1 MSTEL
6 ETVRLCSKVTPR
18 QEANRKNA
26 KKSTGPRTTEGK
38 EASSQNALKHGLC
51 ANRNVIRTESQEEY
65 NIFRDEMIADVAPA
79 GAMELMLAERIVSLS
94 WRLKRAEHFQNAA
107 MNALIERDLNDSG
120 YGWNDT
126 VRHQARDEA
135 AEGDFDLILGI
146 TVNIDFSRNKILEQL
161 LAYEHRIEN
170 SLYRAIAE
178 LKKMQEIRREQ
189 KLKSLSDTQN
199 EEMIDE
205 RRGMMDETRE
215 MMDEGI
221 ETRNKQVLKNE
232 ANLNENSEFSIKE
245 TEYEIEQHGL
255 KPILQTGPA
264 LSKDKDYAAKQ
275 TQFDLDQRHQTQDH
289 GPETND
295 YNNAELLQN

>member
-1 MSTEL
+1 VSKNSENENPCQIFFERRKIMSTEL
-6 ETVRLCSKVTPR
+6 
-18 QEANRKNA
+18 QIEANRKNA
-26 KKSTGPRTTEGK
+26 QKSTGPRTSEGK
-38 EASSQNALKHGLC
+38 DVSSQNALKHGLC

-65 NIFRDEMIADVAPA
+65 NIFRDEMIADISPA

-135 AEGDFDLILGI
+135 ADGDFDLILGI
-146 TVNIDFSRNKILEQL
+146 TVNTDFSRNKILEQL

-189 KLKSLSDTQN
+189 EKRN
-199 EEMIDE
+199 EKKREKEEIDIKVE
-205 RRGMMDETRE
+205 ANQMMDETRE
-215 MMDEGI
+215 MMEEGR
-221 ETRNKQVLKNE
+221 ETRNEQVLKNVILRSSSYEGQE
-232 ANLNENSEFSIKE
+232 ANPFDYAQDELKQESRSQK
-245 TEYEIEQHGL
+245 TEYVERSQ
-255 KPILQTGPA
+255 
-264 LSKDKDYAAKQ
+264 Y
-275 TQFDLDQRHQTQDH
+275 
-289 GPETND
+289 
-295 YNNAELLQN
+295 